1 MFVRAHAM
9 TALTTQEIQ
18 SRMGRVPGWELRDG
32 SAIQKTFRFPTFAA
46 AIRFVDK
53 VAAIADAAD
62 HHPDIL
68 IRYDRVTLTLSTHDA
83 HGLTERDFALAAE
96 IENVAP

>member
-1 MFVRAHAM
+1 MSGCLAGRCRRLGDPQDVR
-9 TALTTQEIQ
+9 
-18 SRMGRVPGWELRDG
+18 SP
-32 SAIQKTFRFPTFAA
+32 SFSA

-62 HHPDIL
+62 NHPDIL

-96 IENVAP
+96 IETVAP

>member
-1 MFVRAHAM
+1 M
-9 TALTTQEIQ
+9 TPLTAAEID
-18 SRMGRVPGWELRDG
+18 SRMRALPGWTLDG
-32 SAIQKTFRFPTFAA
+32 RAIHKTFRFPTFTA
-46 AIRFVDK
+46 AIGFVDK

-68 IRYDRVTLTLSTHDA
+68 IRYDRVTLTLSTHAA

-96 IENVAP
+96 VETVAP